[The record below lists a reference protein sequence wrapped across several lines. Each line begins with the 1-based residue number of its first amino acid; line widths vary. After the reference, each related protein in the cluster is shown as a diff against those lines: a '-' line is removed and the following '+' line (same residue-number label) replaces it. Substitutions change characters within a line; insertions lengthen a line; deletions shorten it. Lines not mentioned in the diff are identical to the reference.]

1 MFNNF
6 SDGHIILYLGPMFGS
21 KSSALYDE
29 LIRRHYGGQTS
40 LMVKKSNDER
50 YNKNKVETH
59 DKKYSNIIKTTI
71 KDNIYIYE
79 LEDGIKINNVCCNY
93 LYEINDIV
101 KNYDVILIDEIQ
113 FFDDAYIYCDKWA
126 NENKIVIGAGLIGTF
141 QRTIFNVISQ
151 LIPRSEYIIIKNA
164 VCKDT
169 GRTASF
175 SERLIKSDQEV
186 LFGGKDAYKPVDRK
200 TYFNDMTNE
209 DFKNYIFNEIV
220 EFANIINKPIDE
232 DNKKKLK
239 IILNEKIK
247 NKTIDFDYFEIIK
260 NL

>member
-1 MFNNF
+1 MKKILFLSFLF
-6 SDGHIILYLGPMFGS
+6 SIF
-21 KSSALYDE
+21 AFA
-29 LIRRHYGGQTS
+29 
-40 LMVKKSNDER
+40 
-50 YNKNKVETH
+50 
-59 DKKYSNIIKTTI
+59 
-71 KDNIYIYE
+71 
-79 LEDGIKINNVCCNY
+79 
-93 LYEINDIV
+93 
-101 KNYDVILIDEIQ
+101 DVNS
-113 FFDDAYIYCDKWA
+113 

-151 LIPRSEYIIIKNA
+151 LIPRSEYIFIKNA

-186 LFGGKDAYKPVDRK
+186 LIGGKDTYKPVDRK

-209 DFKNYIFNEIV
+209 DFKNYVFNEIV

-232 DNKKKLK
+232 DNKEKLK
-239 IILNEKIK
+239 NILNEKIK
-247 NKTIDFDYFEIIK
+247 NKMIDFDYFEIIK